1 MFDEFERYRKRMKK
15 EIYEKKVKLE
25 NLKRDIKYKLE
36 TVSPTDKSGKF
47 FFNYLLIFFFNFL
60 FSFISAH
67 LNQMAAVKRLV
78 YQIEKL
84 ERRFR

>member
-47 FFNYLLIFFFNFL
+47 FLIIYSFFSLIFFFL
-60 FSFISAH
+60 SFQRTSIKWP
-67 LNQMAAVKRLV
+67 Q
-78 YQIEKL
+78 
-84 ERRFR
+84 